1 MPLSMF
7 LQSFRLSFFL
17 GWVPRLILYCPDY
30 FGAVAYVP
38 HLRYLETFL
47 QYLTTLEISGLN
59 SAISRNFLL
68 RVWYTNR
75 FNSLKFQTHSLNLF
89 IRNSV
94 KQLTTT
100 LLLNICNNLD
110 TISAIYKIFI
120 ISFVTEH
127 IWS

>member
-1 MPLSMF
+1 MF

-17 GWVPRLILYCPDY
+17 GWVPRLILYCPGY

-38 HLRYLETFL
+38 HLRYLEKFL
-47 QYLTTLEISGLN
+47 QYLTMLEISVLN

-68 RVWYTNR
+68 RVWYTSR

-110 TISAIYKIFI
+110 TLSAIYKMFI
-120 ISFVTEH
+120 ISFVTQH
-127 IWS
+127 ILS